1 MGYFDARRNR
11 TKPQTQMTREKSV
24 SFDLRSFTL
33 GALLKL
39 VGNSG
44 GLTPTVDASDQLV
57 VGG

>member
-1 MGYFDARRNR
+1 
-11 TKPQTQMTREKSV
+11 MTREKSV